1 MEDCEKLL
9 KRNEELKRRNKEA
22 IERLKALIVF
32 WTKYNPVDHQ
42 MQVEQFKAV
51 INILQGK

>member
-1 MEDCEKLL
+1 MEEKLI

-22 IERLKALIVF
+22 ISRLKALIVF
-32 WTKYNPVDHQ
+32 WTKYNPVNHQ

-51 INILQGK
+51 INILEGK